1 MQLIKEKFN
10 SGVRGL
16 AETLGFIFNP
26 LLLSIKGENSQLL
39 IFYFHGLYQSLEQR
53 DLNHIDP
60 QKNMT
65 VSQFHDFVDY
75 FINCNYKFIR
85 PEDLLSGLETSKK
98 YAMITFDDGYYNN
111 MLALP
116 VLEEFNIPAVFFIT
130 ADNVKENK
138 AFWWDVIYKYRT
150 KQGISGLK
158 IQKEQEMLKSFKYEH
173 ISDYI
178 TKNFGKESSIPWSDI
193 DRPMT
198 EQEVKITANN
208 PYAVIGNHT
217 YHHALLPNYNK
228 NELEE
233 EISRSNDFLRSLTGI
248 TPISI
253 AFPNGYYNELVLDV
267 IEAAG
272 FRVAFSA
279 VPGKNNLPIDSSK
292 LICLKRFMSNNNNI
306 KRYGSFFRLGYT
318 PGSLFSKIKESFH
331 VELKHGYLNS
341 IKQTE

>member
-10 SGVRGL
+10 NGVRGL
-16 AETLGFIFNP
+16 AETLGFLFNP
-26 LLLSIKGENSQLL
+26 LLLRIKGDNNQLL
-39 IFYFHGLYQSLEQR
+39 VFYFHGLYQSLAQR

-65 VSQFHDFVDY
+65 ASQFHEFVDY
-75 FINCNYKFIR
+75 FLNLNYTFIR
-85 PEDLLSGLETSKK
+85 PEDLLAGLETHKR

-116 VLEEFNIPAVFFIT
+116 ILEKFKIPAVFFIT
-130 ADNVKENK
+130 ADNVRENK

-150 KQGISGLK
+150 KQGVSGLN
-158 IQKEQEMLKSFKYEH
+158 IQKEQERLKSFKYEH
-173 ISDYI
+173 ISNYI
-178 TKNFGKESSIPWSDI
+178 TRNFGEDSSIPWSDI
-193 DRPMT
+193 DRPLT
-198 EQEVKITANN
+198 EQEVKIIANN
-208 PYAVIGNHT
+208 PFAVIGNHT
-217 YHHALLPNYNK
+217 YHHALLTNYDK

-233 EISRSNDFLRSLTGI
+233 EISRSNDFLRSITGF

-279 VPGKNNLPIDSSK
+279 VPGKNNLPIDNSR

-306 KRYGSFFRLGYT
+306 KNYGSFFRLGYT
-318 PGSLFSKIKESFH
+318 PGSLFSKIKESVH
-331 VELKHGYLNS
+331 VG
-341 IKQTE
+341 IKK